1 MCVFLNVI
9 YGVIDAEGL
18 WLCRG
23 FGCEVMGIGWW
34 DGELPH
40 VEQMMLCD
48 NSSGM
53 CCFFECGWGN

>member
-18 WLCRG
+18 WLCGG

-40 VEQMMLCD
+40 VELMMLCD

-53 CCFFECGWGN
+53 CVF